1 MSFAVTPTVPDGAVQ
16 WSTPQCKI
24 SNCSQARLRHDLLL
38 CIEACSQLVQQEAHQ
53 LRDGLEGVELQYER
67 DDDAEELVNVLMR
80 VAYDKEQQVARQEQT
95 PRHQKRQK

>member
-1 MSFAVTPTVPDGAVQ
+1 MTFAVTPTVPDGAVQ

-38 CIEACSQLVQQEAHQ
+38 CSEACSQLVQQVAHQ
-53 LRDGLEGVELQYER
+53 LRDGLESVDRQYAR

-80 VAYDKEQQVARQEQT
+80 VAYDKEQQVDGQEQT
-95 PRHQKRQK
+95 P